1 MSPGVAWLVAAIIL
15 LIIEVFTGTF
25 FIIWVAISAF
35 VAGVFAFFS
44 PQWIPWVVFVV
55 SSVVLLW
62 VTRPLVRRLHERL
75 PYRTNVDALIGQT
88 GYVTETIDPVS
99 NTGRVRIG
107 SDEWRGRADQI
118 IEIGAQVRVVSIS
131 GATLT
136 VEPVAHRHEEK

>member
-1 MSPGVAWLVAAIIL
+1 
-15 LIIEVFTGTF
+15 
-25 FIIWVAISAF
+25 
-35 VAGVFAFFS
+35 
-44 PQWIPWVVFVV
+44 VFVV